1 MFAPYVPLNT
11 RRAHLRIWTNE
22 RCTHSARIWTIA
34 GLAAL
39 GIGASASAA
48 YRRDIRA
55 ARARIDSGSQVAA
68 TPCGPI
74 EYAIAGQGAPV
85 LVVHG
90 AGGGYDQGLDLGEPL
105 ATKGL
110 RVIAMSRFGYLRS
123 PLPSDASAAAQAD
136 AHARLLDA
144 LGIERAAVM
153 GASAGAPSAM
163 QFALRHPQRCR
174 ALVLLVPAAFA
185 PRPGGAAA
193 VTAPMTAMPGW
204 ARHFF
209 DLALRSDF
217 IFWATE
223 RISRASMIRTIL
235 GTPLDVVERAS
246 AAEQARVASVL
257 EHMLPISPRR
267 AGLLNDAEVISSLE
281 RFDLERIALPT
292 LAISTAD
299 CLYGTFEGA
308 RYTAE
313 HVPGARFI
321 GYPRGGHLCVGH
333 QAEVASEIAAF
344 LMESQLR

>member
-1 MFAPYVPLNT
+1 MSGVRN
-11 RRAHLRIWTNE
+11 RRVIGTV
-22 RCTHSARIWTIA
+22 A
-34 GLAAL
+34 GLVAL
-39 GIGASASAA
+39 GIGAYANAA

-55 ARARIDSGSQVAA
+55 ARARIESGSQVVA
-68 TPCGPI
+68 TRCGPI
-74 EYAIAGQGAPV
+74 EYATAGHGSPV

-90 AGGGYDQGLDLGEPL
+90 AGGGYDQGLDLGESL

-110 RVIAMSRFGYLRS
+110 RVIAMSRFGYLRT
-123 PLPSDASAAAQAD
+123 PLPLDASVSAQAD
-136 AHARLLDA
+136 AHACLLEA

-163 QFALRHPQRCR
+163 QFALRHPERCR
-174 ALVLLVPAAFA
+174 ALVLLVPAAYA

-193 VTAPMTAMPGW
+193 VTPPMKAMPAW
-204 ARHFF
+204 ARYFL

-217 IFWATE
+217 IFWAAQ

-235 GTPLDVVERAS
+235 GTPPDIVERAS

-257 EHMLPISPRR
+257 DHILPIASRR
-267 AGLLNDAEVISSLE
+267 AGLLNDAAVISSLE
-281 RFDLERIALPT
+281 RFDLERIVVPT

-313 HVPGARFI
+313 HITGARFI
-321 GYPRGGHLCVGH
+321 GYPTGGHLCVGH
-333 QAEVASEIAAF
+333 YEEVASEITAF
-344 LMESQLR
+344 LT